1 MIHHPLLVALDT
13 ESEPFLFLD
22 VYFWILCI
30 LHGDVNKDPLPSSG
44 FRVYC
49 RGIYWPLQG
58 YSKIDYFKGT
68 PRVFYHAVLDSFDI
82 AGDFITLF
90 WKLTLDILRNHLLE
104 NFVGF
109 STGTYHFFLESLHTT
124 WGYIGHIGSLKLPIG
139 NILPFSGC
147 FGYCMDIKDR
157 MQISIYS
164 AWTFRLLWPRF
175 EKPECTGSH

>member
-1 MIHHPLLVALDT
+1 MIHHPLLVALGT

-68 PRVFYHAVLDSFDI
+68 PRVIYHTVLDSFDI

-104 NFVGF
+104 KFVGF
-109 STGTYHFFLESLHTT
+109 STGTYHFFWSLCILHEDILATL
-124 WGYIGHIGSLKLPIG
+124 GHWSYRLGTYYPSLGVLGTVWI
-139 NILPFSGC
+139 
-147 FGYCMDIKDR
+147 
-157 MQISIYS
+157 
-164 AWTFRLLWPRF
+164 
-175 EKPECTGSH
+175 